1 MGTKLKINLYSTWFK
16 LIAVALIIVCMTAI
30 TINIANPKTVD
41 NLQIFVEGE
50 EYYRNLARSENYEVE
65 DRVLNVYFE
74 DEGGRT
80 LTEYEKQKSVGELN
94 EYLGKGYRY
103 LVIKDGKILRTDEKE
118 PKINDVSIIDKWDK
132 DGYLSY
138 NSRSYEIGNE
148 EDDNY
153 QYEEIEVYTFM
164 PQAVFEKLKLEN
176 QGNLDEGRFA
186 FYSFIFGSIVILLGA
201 IWIMIFAGQSK
212 KGDEVKLSWFD
223 HIYVDLLL
231 IITIGFELLAGAG
244 FVAVHEALRRGY
256 GNKEVVITALCLDAI
271 IFVIYNLY
279 FVSNIA
285 KRIKRREFFKYTVI
299 YKLCTGFVRILKKM
313 ASPFKKKIVEFK
325 ENINVLLGEKLTKR
339 MVVWTILVLFSIVI
353 NIFLSAGFGPF
364 WAIISFPVLIYFL
377 LKPVFKEVNE
387 FRVMASGVKS
397 IREGDL
403 SHKIPFASCRELSVV
418 IDDINNIADGFE
430 CAVQKAVKAEKMRT
444 ELITNVSHDLK
455 TPLTSII
462 GYVDLLEGV
471 EQLPTEAK
479 DYVAVIKTKAER
491 LKHIISDL
499 FDLSKSSSGNVELEM
514 ENLDL
519 KKLLEQTLADMEDS
533 INASQRTIK
542 SDFPY
547 NPVMIHAD
555 GKKMY
560 RVLQNIIDNSLK
572 YSMDSTRIFIVLKQV
587 NQKAIVEIKN
597 IAAYEMDFE
606 ADEILERFTRGDK
619 NRATEG
625 SGLGLSIA
633 RSFTEACGGRLD
645 IVVDGDQF
653 KVIIEFDTIRTLN

>member
-1 MGTKLKINLYSTWFK
+1 M
-16 LIAVALIIVCMTAI
+16 
-30 TINIANPKTVD
+30 PK
-41 NLQIFVEGE
+41 VE
-50 EYYRNLARSENYEVE
+50 
-65 DRVLNVYFE
+65 
-74 DEGGRT
+74 
-80 LTEYEKQKSVGELN
+80 
-94 EYLGKGYRY
+94 
-103 LVIKDGKILRTDEKE
+103 
-118 PKINDVSIIDKWDK
+118 
-132 DGYLSY
+132 
-138 NSRSYEIGNE
+138 
-148 EDDNY
+148 
-153 QYEEIEVYTFM
+153 
-164 PQAVFEKLKLEN
+164 FEKLKLEN

-186 FYSFIFGSIVILLGA
+186 FYSFIFVSIGILLSA
-201 IWIMIFAGQSK
+201 VWIMVFAGQNK

-223 HIYVDLLL
+223 HIYVDILLA
-231 IITIGFELLAGAG
+231 ITIGFELLAGAG
-244 FVAVHEALRRGY
+244 FVVLHQALRSDY
-256 GNKEVVITALCLDAI
+256 GNKEVIIIALCLDAI
-271 IFVIYNLY
+271 AFVIYNLY

-285 KRIKRREFFKYTVI
+285 KRIKRREFFKYTAI
-299 YKLCTGFVRILKKM
+299 YKMCIGFANFLKKL
-313 ASPFKKKIVEFK
+313 AAPFKKKIVECREF
-325 ENINVLLGEKLTKR
+325 ISILLGEKLTKR
-339 MVVWTILVLFSIVI
+339 IVIWTLVILFSIII
-353 NIFLSAGFGPF
+353 NIFISISGLFSPI
-364 WAIISFPVLIYFL
+364 WPIISFPVLIYFL
-377 LKPVFKEVNE
+377 LKPVFKEINE
-387 FRVMASGVKS
+387 FRVMAAGVKS

-430 CAVQKAVKAEKMRT
+430 SAVQKAVKAEKMRT

-462 GYVDLLEGV
+462 GYVDLLEVV
-471 EQLPTEAK
+471 EQLPAEAK

-547 NPVMIHAD
+547 NPVMIYAD

-572 YSMDSTRIFIVLKQV
+572 YSMDNTRIFIVLKQV
-587 NQKAIVEIKN
+587 NEKAIVEIKN
-597 IAAYEMDFE
+597 IAAYEMDFQS
-606 ADEILERFTRGDK
+606 DEILERFTRGDK

-633 RSFTEACGGRLD
+633 RSFTQACGGSLD

-653 KVIIEFDTIRTLN
+653 KVIIEFDYKNN